1 MIKVKL
7 CGIKTAEDTEIVN
20 CFKPDYAGI
29 IFYPKS
35 KRYVTDADAG
45 KLRNELDK
53 TIPVVGV
60 FVDDEI
66 SHIADL
72 YNAGIIQVIQLHGN
86 EDAEYISKLRT
97 ALPKKSTTQMSIMED
112 FGERVPIIKAVRVK
126 DGTEI
131 KPAEETDCDMLLL
144 DNYDPNLAG
153 GTGKRF
159 DLSLIPKINKPF
171 FVAGGIDADNVKEV
185 LTQSVPYGI
194 DVSSSIETDGH
205 KDWKKVE
212 KLMLVMEQYR

>member
-20 CFKPDYAGI
+20 CFKPDYAGL

-35 KRYVTDADAG
+35 KRYVTDTEAG

-53 TIPVVGV
+53 NIPLVGV
-60 FVDDEI
+60 FVDEDKK
-66 SHIADL
+66 HIADL
-72 YNAGIIQVIQLHGN
+72 YNSGIIQVIQLHGN
-86 EDAEYISKLRT
+86 EDAQYVNELRKL
-97 ALPKKSTTQMSIMED
+97 LPDKNEVSMDTLND
-112 FGERVPIIKAVRVK
+112 FGNRVPIIKAVRVR
-126 DGTEI
+126 DGSEI
-131 KPAEETDCDMLLL
+131 EPAEKMDCDMLLL

-159 DLSLIPKINKPF
+159 DLSLIPKITKPY
-171 FVAGGIDADNVKEV
+171 FVAGGINADNVTEV
-185 LTQSVPYGI
+185 LTQSAPYAI
-194 DVSSSIETDGH
+194 DVSSSIETEGH